1 MSHRAPFEK
10 GLLEWNAL
18 CAPFLG
24 PDSDDSM
31 RRAVEY
37 IKERGPDWRYLI
49 ARCLLSAFFR
59 DHCYSKFI
67 RCSWGEAVDVTTE
80 QFTFNQQYFHQP
92 YESPISESLETRASQ
107 AWFRPHGQMPCTMT
121 TAVKRV
127 EKVKSLVPREAPILL
142 LGDDDLVSVQ
152 LALNGFTDITA
163 IDIDASVLIEIEK
176 VAREKGLKIRLV
188 EQDLSRPLPDS
199 LVRDYQL
206 VLFDSEYSLEGV
218 NLFLKA
224 ALNLT
229 NRRPGTLFFISLHV
243 MSLFREGLQALDSL
257 LGTEGL
263 EIEEFLRGF
272 NVYPTPSKLRG
283 LIGLWN
289 RLVIGPQ
296 VRKIGK
302 QEFSFLLSDA
312 LILKKIRSHESQ

>member
-1 MSHRAPFEK
+1 MSNPAPFEK
-10 GLLEWNAL
+10 GLPEWNAL

-24 PDSDDSM
+24 PEADDSM

-37 IKERGPDWRYLI
+37 IKERGPDWRYRV
-49 ARCLLSAFFR
+49 ARFLLSVFFR
-59 DHCYSKFI
+59 DRCYSKFI

-80 QFTFNQQYFHQP
+80 QFTFNQRYFNTP
-92 YESPISESLETRASQ
+92 YESSISESLETRASQ

-127 EKVKSLVPREAPILL
+127 EKVKSLVALDAPILL

-152 LALNGFTDITA
+152 LALNGFTDVTA
-163 IDIDASVLIEIEK
+163 IDIDASVLREIEK
-176 VAREKGLKIRLV
+176 VAREKILKIRLV
-188 EQDLSRPLPDS
+188 EQDLSQCLPDS

-224 ALNLT
+224 ALDLT

-243 MSLFREGLQALDSL
+243 MSLFRDGLQALDSL
-257 LGTEGL
+257 LVSEGL
-263 EIEEFLRGF
+263 EIAEFMRGF

-296 VRKIGK
+296 VRKIGG

-312 LILKKIRSHESQ
+312 LLLKKF